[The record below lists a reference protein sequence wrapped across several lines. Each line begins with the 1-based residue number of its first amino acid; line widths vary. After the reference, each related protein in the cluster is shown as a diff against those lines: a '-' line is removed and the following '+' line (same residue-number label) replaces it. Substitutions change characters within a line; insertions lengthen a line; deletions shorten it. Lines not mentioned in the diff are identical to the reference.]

1 MREGEVEA
9 GAVLRGVGVVELEEA
24 VGVGQT
30 LAKVLPGLQV
40 GAGLDV
46 KALAGRTLRLQYYS
60 AIGLALERERGVF
73 DGDNLRAAAG
83 QGIIA
88 GDLDVAGVIDED
100 GVARVIAIAGA
111 VVAL

>member
-9 GAVLRGVGVVELEEA
+9 GVVVGGVGVGELEEA
-24 VGVGQT
+24 VAVGRPFAQ
-30 LAKVLPGLQV
+30 VLPGLQV

-46 KALAGRTLRLQYYS
+46 KDFPGRTLRLQEDRAVS
-60 AIGLALERERGVF
+60 LALQGQGRVF